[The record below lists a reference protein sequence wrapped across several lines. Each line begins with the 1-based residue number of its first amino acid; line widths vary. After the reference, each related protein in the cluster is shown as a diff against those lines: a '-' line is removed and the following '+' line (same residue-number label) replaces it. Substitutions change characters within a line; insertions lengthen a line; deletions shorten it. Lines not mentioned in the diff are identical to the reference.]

1 MRDGTTFKGMM
12 KPVLTSGLFATASKR
27 KQITGTG
34 ELKSTSDGTEYK
46 GSLVK
51 G

>member
-12 KPVLTSGLFATASKR
+12 RPVLGLFATASKR